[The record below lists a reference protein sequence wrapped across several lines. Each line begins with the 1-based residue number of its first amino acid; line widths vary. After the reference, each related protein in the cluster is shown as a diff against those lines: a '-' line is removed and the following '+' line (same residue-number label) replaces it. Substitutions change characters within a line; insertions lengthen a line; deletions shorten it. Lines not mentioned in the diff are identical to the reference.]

1 MGAGGSVE
9 SSNAALAR
17 LLASAEE
24 GGVRHVAR
32 LLDSAAFSV
41 AVFER
46 GKEIRVAYM
55 NPAASAQATV
65 DGGSAIGKPVS
76 EVFPHVDASFIEQ
89 LLEAPGDQG
98 TPVNLRGMMPGGSAW
113 SIDAIRLGPDRLMVL
128 AEELGEAVSSRQRL
142 EALLASMNAIWR
154 PIDFSSMPSQI
165 VEQAGRLL
173 TDVDVVLCAMTSE
186 EPDVLRLVASNADRL
201 SHAATPLS
209 DDSLAGRAAKSG
221 EPIEINLPS
230 DVTVLTPELQ
240 PEGIHAVRAVP
251 FTVASQIADGRTSLG
266 VLVLVKHGA
275 APFTDAE
282 RRLIDEFGKL
292 VALALHRAE
301 LLRDARNSARR
312 LQLTLDLAM
321 AFASSLSA
329 RDVVQ
334 LLLNR
339 TLDAVQADRATL
351 SSIEADDL
359 VIEATFARS
368 GELQWVGRHYPIDYL
383 NRQPLVKRALE
394 TRKPV
399 VGGRLDVDG
408 AAPEFREALN
418 EMAQTVNLPLM
429 LKGEPGGLL
438 VVSRAGD
445 TPFTPGDV
453 SILELM
459 GNAAMLALR
468 NARLFEDLQLASA
481 SKTEFLNMA
490 AHELRTPVTVISGYT
505 SILQTGGLDDR
516 AATDKALAVIESKAA
531 ELAKLVDALLV
542 AARVQSGSIG
552 MERGAFDVV
561 DCAAQAVARAQAFA
575 ELAGG
580 TLASVLPP
588 GAIDAV
594 GDPEHA
600 SRILD
605 NLINNAIAYSPQRS
619 RELRSASRPVTTMS
633 RSTCEMKD
641 AASQHRITMRSST
654 SSCESTMSG
663 PARYRGPASACT
675 LVGASPKAWVGSSS
689 WYGALRAKEAS
700 SGCAWRDPAQGARA
714 RDLHP
719 RRVGHQSRR
728 PSRLAARLAED
739 VRSPNG
745 AYRR

>member
-1 MGAGGSVE
+1 
-9 SSNAALAR
+9 
-17 LLASAEE
+17 
-24 GGVRHVAR
+24 
-32 LLDSAAFSV
+32 
-41 AVFER
+41 
-46 GKEIRVAYM
+46 M
-55 NPAASAQATV
+55 NPAAAAQSAS
-65 DGGSAIGKPVS
+65 GGESAIGRPVS
-76 EVFPHVDASFIEQ
+76 EVFPHIDASFIAQ
-89 LLEAPGDQG
+89 LLEAPGDHG
-98 TPVNLRGMMPGGSAW
+98 TPMNLRGMMPGGSAW
-113 SIDAIRLGPDRLMVL
+113 SVDAIRLGPNRLMVL

-186 EPDVLRLVASNADRL
+186 EPDVLRLVASNAARL
-201 SHAATPLS
+201 AHADNPLGEN
-209 DDSLAGRAAKSG
+209 SLAGRAARSG

-240 PEGIHAVRAVP
+240 PDGIHAVRAVP
-251 FTVASQIADGRTSLG
+251 FTVATQIADGRTSLG
-266 VLVLVKHGA
+266 VLVLVKQGSA
-275 APFTDAE
+275 SFTDAE

-351 SSIEADDL
+351 SSLEADHL

-368 GELQWVGRHYPIDYL
+368 GELQWVGRRYPLEYL
-383 NRQPLVKRALE
+383 ARQPLVKQALD
-394 TRKPV
+394 TRRPV

-408 AAPEFREALN
+408 AAPEFKDALN

-438 VVSRAGD
+438 VVSRAGE
-445 TPFTPGDV
+445 TPFTPSDV

-505 SILQTGGLDDR
+505 SILQAGGLDDR
-516 AATDKALAVIESKAA
+516 AGTDRALAVIESKAD
-531 ELAKLVDALLV
+531 ELANLVDALLV

-552 MERGAFDVV
+552 MERGAFDIVE
-561 DCAAQAVARAQAFA
+561 CAAQAVARAQAFA
-575 ELAGG
+575 ELGGG
-580 TLASVLPP
+580 TLAPVLAQGP
-588 GAIDAV
+588 IDAL
-594 GDPEHA
+594 GNPEHT

-605 NLINNAIAYSPQRS
+605 NLINNAIAYSGGPPWVEVRVNADDGHVEVEVHDHGRGIAES
-619 RELRSASRPVTTMS
+619 HHDAIFDEFVRIDDEHAGSAP
-633 RSTCEMKD
+633 
-641 AASQHRITMRSST
+641 
-654 SSCESTMSG
+654 
-663 PARYRGPASACT
+663 
-675 LVGASPKAWVGSSS
+675 GAGLGL
-689 WYGALRAKEAS
+689 YIGR
-700 SGCAWRDPAQGARA
+700 
-714 RDLHP
+714 
-719 RRVGHQSRR
+719 
-728 PSRLAARLAED
+728 RLAESMGGQLTL
-739 VRSPNG
+739 VRSTPGEGSVFRLRLERPG
-745 AYRR
+745 ASGKSS

>member
-1 MGAGGSVE
+1 VVAGGSVE
-9 SSNAALAR
+9 SSDAVLAR
-17 LLASAEE
+17 LLAGAEA

-46 GKEIRVAYM
+46 GTEIRVAYM
-55 NPAASAQATV
+55 NSAAAAQA
-65 DGGSAIGKPVS
+65 AIGGESAVGRPVS
-76 EVFPHVDASFIEQ
+76 EVFPHVDASFIAQ
-89 LLEAPGDQG
+89 LLEAPGDHG
-98 TPVNLRGMMPGGSAW
+98 TPMNLRGMMPGGSAW

-186 EPDVLRLVASNADRL
+186 EPDVLRLVASNAPRL
-201 SHAATPLS
+201 AHASSPLGE
-209 DDSLAGRAAKSG
+209 DSLAGRAARSG
-221 EPIEINLPS
+221 EPIEIILPS

-266 VLVLVKHGA
+266 VLVLVKQGA
-275 APFTDAE
+275 TSFTDAE

-351 SSIEADDL
+351 SSLDDDHL

-368 GELQWVGRHYPIDYL
+368 GELQWVGRRYPLEYL
-383 NRQPLVKRALE
+383 ARQPLVQQALD
-394 TRKPV
+394 TRRPV

-408 AAPEFREALN
+408 AAPEFKDALN
-418 EMAQTVNLPLM
+418 AMAQTVNLPLM

-438 VVSRAGD
+438 VVSRAGE
-445 TPFTPGDV
+445 TPFTPSDV

-468 NARLFEDLQLASA
+468 NARLFEDLQLASV

-490 AHELRTPVTVISGYT
+490 AHELRTPVTVIRGYT
-505 SILQTGGLDDR
+505 SILQAGGLDDR
-516 AATDKALAVIESKAA
+516 AGTDRALAVIESKAD

-552 MERGAFDVV
+552 MERGAFDIVE
-561 DCAAQAVARAQAFA
+561 CAAQAVTRAQAFA
-575 ELAGG
+575 ELGGG
-580 TLASVLPP
+580 TLAPVLAQ
-588 GAIDAV
+588 GAIDAL
-594 GDPEHA
+594 GNPEHT

-605 NLINNAIAYSPQRS
+605 NLINNAIAYSNGPPSVEVRVNAVDAYVEVDVHDNG
-619 RELRSASRPVTTMS
+619 RGI
-633 RSTCEMKD
+633 
-641 AASQHRITMRSST
+641 AASHHDAIFDEFVRIDD
-654 SSCESTMSG
+654 EHAG
-663 PARYRGPASACT
+663 SAP
-675 LVGASPKAWVGSSS
+675 GAGLGL
-689 WYGALRAKEAS
+689 YIGR
-700 SGCAWRDPAQGARA
+700 
-714 RDLHP
+714 
-719 RRVGHQSRR
+719 
-728 PSRLAARLAED
+728 RLAESMGGELTL
-739 VRSPNG
+739 VRSAPG
-745 AYRR
+745 EGSVFRLRLERPDAGIERS